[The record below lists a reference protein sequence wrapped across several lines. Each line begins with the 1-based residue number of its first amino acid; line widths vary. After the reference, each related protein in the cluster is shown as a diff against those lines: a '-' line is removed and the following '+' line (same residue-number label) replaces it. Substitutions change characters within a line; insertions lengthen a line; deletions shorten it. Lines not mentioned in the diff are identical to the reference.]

1 MRPQT
6 LSDFAGQEKIL
17 RGALGKMIAEGQTP
31 SLIFFGAPDT
41 GKTTL
46 VKICREFFIL
56 SSGGIFFCKCDKMRS
71 MEKKLK
77 ILTYGCQMNV
87 ADSERM
93 AGLLKKIG
101 YTLTDELETADL
113 ILINTCCVRATA
125 EDKVFGQ
132 IGRFKTLKRQNPS
145 LILGI
150 TGCMAQK
157 EGANLIKRA
166 PHVDFVLGTGQSS
179 EVARVVQSLER
190 ERKKFVD
197 TSNVSGNIPS
207 EVFPLRT
214 GQVTTFLPIMYGCNN
229 FCTYCIVPYVRGRE
243 RSRQPEEIFSEA
255 RQSIAEG
262 FKEITLLGQNVN
274 SYAGGITFA
283 ELLTAVDKIPGLRR
297 LRFMT
302 SHPKDLSDELITA
315 IADGKN
321 ICEHI
326 HLPVQYGSDK
336 ILRRMNRVYTVEKY
350 LRLVEKI
357 RAAIPNV
364 SLTTDLIVGFPG
376 ETDEDFSETLD
387 FLRAV
392 KFDAA
397 LTFIYSK
404 RSGTPAATFDN
415 QINDEIKHRRL
426 DELMKVQNAIS
437 LEKNLALVDSVVEI
451 LVEGASKTDEKFF
464 TGRTRSNKLVLF
476 AHGSER
482 AGDLVNIKITQAQ
495 TWLLKGV
502 LLTTENK

>member
-1 MRPQT
+1 MRRM
-6 LSDFAGQEKIL
+6 K
-17 RGALGKMIAEGQTP
+17 
-31 SLIFFGAPDT
+31 
-41 GKTTL
+41 
-46 VKICREFFIL
+46 
-56 SSGGIFFCKCDKMRS
+56 
-71 MEKKLK
+71 KKLK

-93 AGLLKKIG
+93 SGLLQQIG
-101 YTLTDELETADL
+101 YTLTDDFDAADL
-113 ILINTCCVRATA
+113 ILINTCCVRSTA

-132 IGRFKTLKRQNPS
+132 IGRFKALKRIKPS
-145 LILGI
+145 LIIGVA
-150 TGCMAQK
+150 GCMAQK

-166 PHVDFVLGTGQSS
+166 PHIDFVLGTGQSS

-190 ERKKFVD
+190 ERKHFVD
-197 TSNVSGNIPS
+197 VSNVSGDIPT
-207 EVFPLRT
+207 EVFPIRN
-214 GQVTTFLPIMYGCNN
+214 GQVSTFVPIMYGCNN

-243 RSRQPEEIFSEA
+243 RSRKPEEIFAEVNQA
-255 RQSIAEG
+255 VAEG

-274 SYAGGITFA
+274 SYAGGMTFA
-283 ELLTAVDKIPGLRR
+283 ELLSAVDKLGVER

-302 SHPKDLSDELITA
+302 SHPKDLSDELIAA
-315 IADGKN
+315 IANGQH

-376 ETDEDFSETLD
+376 ETDADFAQTLD

-397 LTFIYSK
+397 FTFIYSK
-404 RSGTPAATFDN
+404 RSGTPAATFEN
-415 QINDEIKHRRL
+415 QIDDETKHRRL
-426 DELMKVQNAIS
+426 DLLMKVQNEIS
-437 LEKNLALVDSVVEI
+437 LAKNLALVDSIEEV
-451 LVEGASKTDEKFF
+451 LVEGASKTDEKIF

-476 AHGSER
+476 AHGEECV
-482 AGDLVNIKITQAQ
+482 GDLIRVKITQAQ
-495 TWLLKGV
+495 TFLVKGEV
-502 LLTTENK
+502 VNEFNRDCR